1 MARLYPF
8 LSLLLALAALH
19 GTCGV
24 EYEVENDTPNTLGG
38 VRFDQDIG
46 IPFTKNIMGIINQ
59 FIWNVFEQPTPA
71 DRKYVPVVKVVIA
84 QYDGLEG
91 YVDISN
97 NLINVSAVYLQ
108 GMQGDELRTA
118 FTALMYH
125 EMTHVFQWSGNFT
138 APGPLTE
145 GIADYMV
152 LRAKLN
158 GTGFA
163 LPGQGDRWDEGYAV
177 TARFLEYCDSLMTG
191 FTAALNNKMRYA
203 YSEDYFVQ
211 LLGKPVDQLW
221 SEYKAKY
228 APGLLV

>member
-1 MARLYPF
+1 
-8 LSLLLALAALH
+8 
-19 GTCGV
+19 
-24 EYEVENDTPNTLGG
+24 
-38 VRFDQDIG
+38 
-46 IPFTKNIMGIINQ
+46 MGIINQ

-71 DRKYVPVVKVVIA
+71 DQKYIPVVKVVIA

-91 YVDISN
+91 FLDISN
-97 NLINVSAVYLQ
+97 NLINISAVYLQ

-118 FTALMYH
+118 FTNLMYH

-163 LPGQGDRWDEGYAV
+163 LHG
-177 TARFLEYCDSLMTG
+177 
-191 FTAALNNKMRYA
+191 
-203 YSEDYFVQ
+203 
-211 LLGKPVDQLW
+211 
-221 SEYKAKY
+221 
-228 APGLLV
+228 

>member
-1 MARLYPF
+1 
-8 LSLLLALAALH
+8 
-19 GTCGV
+19 
-24 EYEVENDTPNTLGG
+24 
-38 VRFDQDIG
+38 
-46 IPFTKNIMGIINQ
+46 
-59 FIWNVFEQPTPA
+59 
-71 DRKYVPVVKVVIA
+71 
-84 QYDGLEG
+84 
-91 YVDISN
+91 
-97 NLINVSAVYLQ
+97 
-108 GMQGDELRTA
+108 MQGDELRTA

-145 GIADYMV
+145 EIADYMV

-163 LPGQGDRWDEGYAV
+163 LPGQGDRWDEGYEV

-221 SEYKAKY
+221 YKALYKE
-228 APGLLV
+228 AMEKLWQLCLGSGMRACTM

>member
-59 FIWNVFEQPTPA
+59 FIWNVFEQPTPG
-71 DRKYVPVVKVVIA
+71 RP
-84 QYDGLEG
+84 
-91 YVDISN
+91 
-97 NLINVSAVYLQ
+97 
-108 GMQGDELRTA
+108 
-118 FTALMYH
+118 
-125 EMTHVFQWSGNFT
+125 
-138 APGPLTE
+138 E

-163 LPGQGDRWDEGYAV
+163 LPAQGDRWDEGYEV
-177 TARFLEYCDSLMTG
+177 TARFLEYCDSLIMTG
-191 FTAALNNKMRYA
+191 FTAALNNKM
-203 YSEDYFVQ
+203 
-211 LLGKPVDQLW
+211 
-221 SEYKAKY
+221 
-228 APGLLV
+228 